1 MAHGIGL
8 LQAAPARLMC
18 CWLAV
23 AVVVDRALVV
33 AAVELAGYVLL
44 LALASLA
51 TSLSRLVVAG
61 RVHPV
66 RD

>member
-1 MAHGIGL
+1 
-8 LQAAPARLMC
+8 MC